1 MAQKNVVP
9 LPLVAKRPAKR
20 SRESEERLR
29 FEERR
34 GMKDPNAL
42 ASLPKWTCINCGL
55 QIFTP
60 QPQLVAKCPSCG
72 VYSRREVYI

>member
-9 LPLVAKRPAKR
+9 LPLVAKAAKR
-20 SRESEERLR
+20 PRRESEERLR

-34 GMKDPNAL
+34 GMKDPNIL
-42 ASLPKWTCINCGL
+42 ASLPRWTCPNCGL

-72 VYSRREVYI
+72 VYVKREVYI